1 MNLQE
6 LLYKVSFVKIIGT
19 TNVEVIDIAFDS
31 RKVKAT
37 SLFVALKGTQSDGH
51 TYISQTINAG
61 AKVIVLE
68 DIPTNLDDNITYIKV
83 EDSNIALG
91 IIAANFYDNP
101 SEKIKLVGVT
111 GTNGKTT
118 IVSLL
123 TQLFS
128 IMNVKVGMLS
138 TIQNK
143 IIDKMKLLMEQDKK
157 ARSFSRYFDLLDND
171 IRTTLSA
178 CVQAN

>member
-6 LLYKVSFVKIIGT
+6 LLYKVSFLKIIGT
-19 TNVEVIDIAFDS
+19 TNVEVIDITFDS
-31 RKVKAT
+31 RKVKLDY
-37 SLFVALKGTQSDGH
+37 LFVALKGTQSDGH
-51 TYISQTINAG
+51 SYISQAIKSG

-68 DIPTNLDDNITYIKV
+68 DIPNNLDDNITYIKV

-91 IIAANFYDNP
+91 IIAANFYDTP

-128 IMNVKVGMLS
+128 LMNVKVGMIS
-138 TIQNK
+138 TIHNRKQ
-143 IIDKMKLLMEQDKK
+143 L
-157 ARSFSRYFDLLDND
+157 R
-171 IRTTLSA
+171 
-178 CVQAN
+178 